1 MAFPQRHPT
10 AASAARK
17 RMASASQRA
26 TLLRSSA
33 DREADDLQI
42 FLKSPHRT
50 GRRLRSSRLRLERR
64 IDGTPSKKHLRPRTG
79 DRTHAI
85 ASMVR
90 ARGRGRRGFG
100 EIEMRV
106 VRGHRS
112 GGRRD
117 GAVTYLVVWRD
128 VGICG
133 RGRLDG
139 LLAACSGSRSP
150 KRCRESRDTTALSVC
165 GMQCLHPG
173 RPWRGPP
180 TEFVLEGVRVVVEV
194 CRRGETTATV
204 ACTKERGPRVRA
216 DSHHSEVF
224 PKGER
229 CDLEH
234 RVDGG
239 YK

>member
-33 DREADDLQI
+33 DREADDLQN

-64 IDGTPSKKHLRPRTG
+64 IDGTPSNKHLRPRTG

-117 GAVTYLVVWRD
+117 GAVTYLGVWWD

-150 KRCRESRDTTALSVC
+150 KRCRESRTPLRCLYAVCNFCIPGGHGEDLRQSLSSRVS
-165 GMQCLHPG
+165 
-173 RPWRGPP
+173 
-180 TEFVLEGVRVVVEV
+180 VLLLGCAVEA
-194 CRRGETTATV
+194 RRLLPSLV
-204 ACTKERGPRVRA
+204 ARREAHG
-216 DSHHSEVF
+216 
-224 PKGER
+224 
-229 CDLEH
+229 
-234 RVDGG
+234 
-239 YK
+239 

>member
-1 MAFPQRHPT
+1 MQLLPSSIPIRIVLRTLLSKRPAPPAHLSAGGLRQRGQDWPSHWSMAFPQRHPT

-33 DREADDLQI
+33 DREADDLQN

-117 GAVTYLVVWRD
+117 GAVTYL
-128 VGICG
+128 GI
-133 RGRLDG
+133 
-139 LLAACSGSRSP
+139 
-150 KRCRESRDTTALSVC
+150 
-165 GMQCLHPG
+165 
-173 RPWRGPP
+173 W
-180 TEFVLEGVRVVVEV
+180 
-194 CRRGETTATV
+194 
-204 ACTKERGPRVRA
+204 
-216 DSHHSEVF
+216 
-224 PKGER
+224 
-229 CDLEH
+229 
-234 RVDGG
+234 
-239 YK
+239 